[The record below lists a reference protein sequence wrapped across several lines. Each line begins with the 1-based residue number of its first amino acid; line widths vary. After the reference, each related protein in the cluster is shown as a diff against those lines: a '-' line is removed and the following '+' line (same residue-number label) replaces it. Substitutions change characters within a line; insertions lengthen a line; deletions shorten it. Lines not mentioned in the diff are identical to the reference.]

1 VFGISAISGAGCKEL
16 TYAIM
21 AHIEEAKRDA
31 LEADA
36 TAGEFKE
43 TGLINE
49 SMATN
54 KVSVKDQ

>member
-1 VFGISAISGAGCKEL
+1 
-16 TYAIM
+16 
-21 AHIEEAKRDA
+21 
-31 LEADA
+31 LEAEA

-49 SMATN
+49 AMATN